1 MANRNQS
8 DQSPKAPYGPAPRA
22 RRRVLRSGTTGV
34 SPVGS
39 SARPA
44 RRRVLRR
51 LAVSLLATGLLG
63 AVFWAWVVPVL
74 IRSEIRRQVD
84 KVWRG
89 EVRIGSLDLDWSGTL
104 VLRDAQLLDGR
115 GRQWLRLDQ
124 ASVELGDWP
133 SLRPTIRRVRAR
145 KVDVAVHLDGGSPIL
160 PVQPGG
166 DHVDLLANLES
177 VEATQIAMTLSDDS
191 GKFEQ
196 WDDFSVNL
204 RRTGGKY
211 EVALHRPASLPGEIS
226 ILAQID
232 PATLEAAMRIFA
244 SLDVH
249 PRQGQM
255 LLAAVNAPEVDSA
268 RGHVHAD
275 LSVNGRLD
283 QPLSLKAEGVLN
295 LGDWRMSSRGSA
307 VVDDLD
313 LDIRVDGLAGEVVQG
328 GLEAGPWAVQVNNIR
343 FSFDRANQ
351 SVLLNLALSS
361 RWQTGRMSTF
371 WRQLMADV
379 EGSGQVELAGPL
391 RLSLDTGDL
400 LEADLKGRVQAGTLS
415 VPLRPPL
422 VLSDLEGEL
431 SVGPA
436 VVRLQGV
443 SGQVWDGR
451 LEGAVSAMWGT
462 PTTQPLRPPAP
473 SARTQPARAR
483 LDDVVFSGDVILT
496 NVDMAEVTRQFQ
508 EHDPSRQGRASA
520 SGKLSIRGL
529 DVKSLGGK
537 VAIYMDDVEAFRLPV
552 LSQIL
557 TFLKIQKETS
567 DFHGT
572 FDMRGLTATIERARL
587 ANRLSALEAE
597 PGGTID
603 LGQGR
608 MDFYLVAVPLS
619 TVRDLLLKIPLVNL
633 LVNLQDKLTR
643 LLVRGQWDAPPSK
656 LLSVQPVRNVGEG
669 TLTFFRDVARSGG
682 QIGGDVLNTLRSI
695 IELPFAKPRKE

>member
-166 DHVDLLANLES
+166 DHVDLLDNLES
-177 VEATQIAMTLSDDS
+177 VEATQISVTLSDDS

-211 EVALHRPASLPGEIS
+211 EVSLHRPASLPGEIS

-244 SLDVH
+244 SLDVQ
-249 PRQGQM
+249 PRHGRM

-268 RGHVHAD
+268 QGHVHAD

-283 QPLSLKAEGVLN
+283 QPLSLKA
-295 LGDWRMSSRGSA
+295 
-307 VVDDLD
+307 
-313 LDIRVDGLAGEVVQG
+313 
-328 GLEAGPWAVQVNNIR
+328 
-343 FSFDRANQ
+343 
-351 SVLLNLALSS
+351 
-361 RWQTGRMSTF
+361 
-371 WRQLMADV
+371 
-379 EGSGQVELAGPL
+379 
-391 RLSLDTGDL
+391 
-400 LEADLKGRVQAGTLS
+400 KG
-415 VPLRPPL
+415 
-422 VLSDLEGEL
+422 
-431 SVGPA
+431 
-436 VVRLQGV
+436 
-443 SGQVWDGR
+443 
-451 LEGAVSAMWGT
+451 
-462 PTTQPLRPPAP
+462 
-473 SARTQPARAR
+473 
-483 LDDVVFSGDVILT
+483 
-496 NVDMAEVTRQFQ
+496 
-508 EHDPSRQGRASA
+508 
-520 SGKLSIRGL
+520 
-529 DVKSLGGK
+529 
-537 VAIYMDDVEAFRLPV
+537 
-552 LSQIL
+552 
-557 TFLKIQKETS
+557 
-567 DFHGT
+567 
-572 FDMRGLTATIERARL
+572 
-587 ANRLSALEAE
+587 AE
-597 PGGTID
+597 PGRLAD
-603 LGQGR
+603 EFAGQ
-608 MDFYLVAVPLS
+608 
-619 TVRDLLLKIPLVNL
+619 
-633 LVNLQDKLTR
+633 
-643 LLVRGQWDAPPSK
+643 RGA
-656 LLSVQPVRNVGEG
+656 G
-669 TLTFFRDVARSGG
+669 
-682 QIGGDVLNTLRSI
+682 
-695 IELPFAKPRKE
+695 